1 MGKGR
6 VVQMPWRR
14 AWQFSSLWLLSLRIC
29 NQGAYRDAYMGRVR
43 DAYMGRVR
51 DAYMD
56 TGRVRDAYI
65 RDAYGTRTGT
75 RTGLHKNHAWDAYWD
90 AYGTRTVFRWDVSTN
105 PLCHRHVVGSRS
117 EAENP
122 SKNWLHPMRVISLHH
137 HKTSKTLRETTRPRH
152 LVLALA
158 VRFGCMAAF

>member
-1 MGKGR
+1 
-6 VVQMPWRR
+6 
-14 AWQFSSLWLLSLRIC
+14 
-29 NQGAYRDAYMGRVR
+29 MGRVR

-105 PLCHRHVVGSRS
+105 PLWHIGHF
-117 EAENP
+117 
-122 SKNWLHPMRVISLHH
+122 HPDKRKIQFFPIVSSDRT
-137 HKTSKTLRETTRPRH
+137 KS
-152 LVLALA
+152 
-158 VRFGCMAAF
+158 